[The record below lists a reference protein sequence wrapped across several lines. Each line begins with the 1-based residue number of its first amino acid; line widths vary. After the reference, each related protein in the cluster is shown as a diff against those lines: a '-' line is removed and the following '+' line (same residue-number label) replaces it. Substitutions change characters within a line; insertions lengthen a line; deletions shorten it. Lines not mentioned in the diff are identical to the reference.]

1 MAVSVGV
8 LALQGGFLEHL
19 SLLHKS
25 ADYLQRSSRN
35 SKNISLTF
43 VEVRNPQDLAKCDAL
58 IIPGGESTTIALIA
72 AQSGLLEPLRDF
84 VKRSRKPT
92 WGTCAGLILLAE
104 QANAT
109 KKGGQELIGGLDV
122 RVHRNHFGRQIESF
136 VADIELPFLTQSEVL
151 SDSDAAA
158 PFSGVFIRAPIVEQL
173 LEMQDASSNIA
184 VEPGVQVAIG
194 TSSEKKA
201 NVEILGVLSD
211 RIKRVQGGPAA
222 GSNEV
227 QGGDLN
233 DIVAVRQDNI
243 MGTSFHPELT
253 DDIRIHVWWLE
264 QVLKTV
270 PSV

>member
-1 MAVSVGV
+1 MGV

-19 SLLHKS
+19 SLLHRS
-25 ADYLQRSSRN
+25 ADYLQRSSQN
-35 SKNISLTF
+35 TQKFTFTF
-43 VEVRNPQDLAKCDAL
+43 VEVRNPQDLARCDAL

-104 QANAT
+104 EANAT

-151 SDSDAAA
+151 SESDAAA

-173 LEMQDASSNIA
+173 LMPNASNIA
-184 VEPGVQVAIG
+184 VEPGVQVTDG
-194 TSSEKKA
+194 ENSEKA

-211 RIKRVQGGPAA
+211 RIKRAQGGPAEQR
-222 GSNEV
+222 SNEV
-227 QGGDLN
+227 QGGELN

-264 QVLKTV
+264 QVAKTM
-270 PSV
+270 PAS